1 MSFSTAS
8 HNRGAGAGRR
18 TAASSLLCLYD
29 GLIVGLAGFGA
40 LCLAAVVIAIPI
52 DVMMR
57 NLGFRPMMW
66 VSAAVEYAML
76 VAAASGG
83 PWLVR
88 VRGHVAVDSFVAML
102 PGAARRGVERA
113 VQALAVGV
121 CGLLAWRA
129 TALALEQVERGG
141 VDIRSVDI
149 PGWIPYAC
157 LAVCFALV
165 ALEFLRLLLRGESH
179 GGAGGTA

>member
-1 MSFSTAS
+1 MGFSTAS
-8 HNRGAGAGRR
+8 RNGGTETAHRGA
-18 TAASSLLCLYD
+18 AAPLLRLYD
-29 GLIVGLAGFGA
+29 GLIVTLAAFGA
-40 LCLAAVVIAIPI
+40 LCLAAVVIAIPV

-76 VAAASGG
+76 IAAASGG

-88 VRGHVAVDSFVAML
+88 VRGHVAVDSFVALL
-102 PGAARRGVERA
+102 PRPLRRTVEVL
-113 VQALAVGV
+113 VQLLAIGV

-129 TALALEQVERGG
+129 GLLALEQVERGG

-149 PGWIPYAC
+149 PGWISYAC
-157 LAVCFALV
+157 LTVCFALV
-165 ALEFLRLLLRGESH
+165 AVEFLRLLLRGESH
-179 GGAGGTA
+179 GGTGGTA